1 MSKKY
6 KLIAALADVHIGAR
20 HIPAEDLKQQLK
32 EHFFKVVE
40 NWDLDGIFLLGD
52 TFHTGL
58 SLNSEYSK
66 LAMWFFNKLYK
77 LARKKH
83 ATVVVLLGTRSHDQS
98 QLANIMPYVN
108 NDDGVDFRIYETIEE
123 ITLWGDYK
131 ALVLPDIQVKQLED
145 VDQYLTKGKQ
155 YDFILGHGMI
165 EQLQYVQQ
173 ESENIPTK
181 QYIYDAKK
189 LMKACR
195 GPVLFGHVH
204 QYQHLDQK
212 FYYVGP
218 FTMLERGWQDAGFAV
233 IGISDADHSKYK
245 VEHYINPD
253 SANYYNLVVT
263 KKLLEEIPI
272 DDIVAAIDDILAEA
286 KPNDLITLRINRTSE
301 IESAD
306 KVLLLENRYRD
317 DKRISI
323 VKKIKSKQEAER
335 EQEHEE
341 VLRQCAYLMDESLD
355 LYDIAYQYYINDVKP
370 TIPDQR
376 SPEASLTKEDFKK
389 AFEVVPS

>member
-1 MSKKY
+1 M
-6 KLIAALADVHIGAR
+6 
-20 HIPAEDLKQQLK
+20 E
-32 EHFFKVVE
+32 
-40 NWDLDGIFLLGD
+40 
-52 TFHTGL
+52 
-58 SLNSEYSK
+58 
-66 LAMWFFNKLYK
+66 
-77 LARKKH
+77 
-83 ATVVVLLGTRSHDQS
+83 
-98 QLANIMPYVN
+98 
-108 NDDGVDFRIYETIEE
+108 
-123 ITLWGDYK
+123 
-131 ALVLPDIQVKQLED
+131 
-145 VDQYLTKGKQ
+145 
-155 YDFILGHGMI
+155 
-165 EQLQYVQQ
+165 
-173 ESENIPTK
+173 
-181 QYIYDAKK
+181 
-189 LMKACR
+189 ACR

-204 QYQHLDQK
+204 QYQHLNQQ

-272 DDIVAAIDDILAEA
+272 DD
-286 KPNDLITLRINRTSE
+286 
-301 IESAD
+301 

-341 VLRQCAYLMDESLD
+341 VLKQCAYLMDENLD
-355 LYDIAYQYYINDVKP
+355 LYDIAYQYYISDVKP